1 MHLMKLVLAAWLVVS
16 DSAAVTSCDSL
27 IRAKLI
33 IQSNF
38 EFLEK
43 RVWFHTVSISTDCH
57 FSLCLSLSVMT
68 EIS

>member
-1 MHLMKLVLAAWLVVS
+1 MHLMKLILAAWLVVS
-16 DSAAVTSCDSL
+16 DSAAVTSCDCL

-43 RVWFHTVSISTDCH
+43 RV
-57 FSLCLSLSVMT
+57 
-68 EIS
+68 